1 MAPRMEPAAKGD
13 PVKRPS
19 FRVFI
24 THHHGGLV
32 SAVMLRRFRVL
43 FDKPPPAA
51 MARTVD
57 DALARLAPHAA
68 LLVDDQASERYEWS
82 DDLELRRIDVDIH
95 PGRPD
100 PRGYVIA
107 ASTVPIRL
115 GYAAAKLEGGDLY
128 RVIVPRFD
136 WTFVAEDLAAVPDT
150 IRSLVFAGLIGDAAA
165 SLYDVRREVDE
176 EIRTWTPV
184 DAAAKQK
191 SRAEAQ
197 RVASPTLEAVAE
209 DWVALADKHR
219 LRPTVGVDPIFDT
232 NEQHLLLFPDKMP
245 SVLLVGPRGSGKST
259 LVRRFA
265 RALLDRGRG
274 KNATRRAL
282 WATSADRIVAG
293 MIYLGMWQQR
303 VLHLVDEMSNGN
315 DVLYVDRLVDI
326 MAPMSDGASIAELL
340 APAVIAKELSLIAEC
355 DEVELVRARQKA
367 PAFVDALTV
376 IRVPEATGAQTIA
389 LLEPYAQRTKPPTA
403 LTHDAAR
410 RLVELLG
417 AFRRDTAFPGKA
429 LSFLDYL
436 STRVEKLKAREE
448 AKQLD
453 VGELTEAFGAWSGL
467 PVDLLA
473 PERALDTAAIAV
485 HLMKGVVGQDHACT
499 VAARVIARLKAGLDD
514 PQRPVGTLLFAG
526 PTGVGKTELAKQ
538 LARYLFGD
546 ADRLVRVDMSE
557 LVTGG
562 AIARLITPS
571 PAGTSLAD
579 RIRRQPLSVVLFD
592 EIEKADSAAFDL
604 LLGVVGEGR
613 LTDALGRLVDFR
625 MAVIVMT
632 TNLGAN
638 DPTPA
643 GFSSRPDA
651 PPDPTAALRG
661 FFRPELLGRID
672 SVLTFQPL
680 SFSALERIVELELD
694 KLRKR
699 PGLVARNLRLE
710 MTPAA
715 RARLAQL
722 GHDPKLGARPLRRT
736 LEDLLVA
743 PIADRMARSPTW
755 RDATVRIA
763 TAGEQTDA
771 DIEV

>member
-1 MAPRMEPAAKGD
+1 M
-13 PVKRPS
+13 KRPS

-32 SAVMLRRFRVL
+32 SAILLRRYRVL

-51 MARTVD
+51 MAPTVD
-57 DALARLAPHAA
+57 EALDRLAPHAA
-68 LLVDDQASERYEWS
+68 LLVDDRASERYEWTE
-82 DDLELRRIDVDIH
+82 DLELRRIDVDIH

-115 GYAAAKLEGGDLY
+115 GYAAAKLDGANLY

-136 WTFVAEDLAAVPDT
+136 WTFVVEDLVAVPDT
-150 IRSLVFAGLIGDAAA
+150 IRSLVFAGLIGDNTA
-165 SLYDVRREVDE
+165 SLYDIRREVDE
-176 EIRTWTPV
+176 EIRAWAPI
-184 DAAAKQK
+184 DAATKQK
-191 SRAEAQ
+191 SRAEAS
-197 RVASPTLEAVAE
+197 RASSPALEAVAE
-209 DWVALADKHR
+209 DWVALADKSR
-219 LRPTVGVDPIFDT
+219 LRATVGVDPVYDDHQYIL
-232 NEQHLLLFPDKMP
+232 NVEKPP
-245 SVLLVGPRGSGKST
+245 SILLVGPRGSGKST
-259 LVRRFA
+259 FVRRLA
-265 RALLDRGRG
+265 RGLLERGRG

-303 VLHLVDEMSNGN
+303 VLQIVDEMADGN
-315 DVLYVDRLVDI
+315 DLLFVDRLADI
-326 MAPMSDGASIAELL
+326 MSPMSDGASIADLL
-340 APAVIAKELSLIAEC
+340 APAVIANELSLIAEC
-355 DEVELVRARQKA
+355 DEAELVRARQKA
-367 PAFVDALTV
+367 PAFIDAMQV
-376 IRVPEATGAQTIA
+376 VRVPEATGAQTIA

-403 LTHDAAR
+403 LSHDAAR
-410 RLVELLG
+410 RLVELLA

-429 LSFLDYL
+429 LAFLDYL
-436 STRVEKLKAREE
+436 ATRVEKATPRE
-448 AKQLD
+448 APVPLD
-453 VGELTEAFGAWSGL
+453 VSELTEAFGAWSGL
-467 PVDLLA
+467 PVELLA
-473 PERALDTAAIAV
+473 PERALDTAAIAAQ
-485 HLMKGVVGQDHACT
+485 LQRGVIGQDHACT

-613 LTDALGRLVDFR
+613 LTDALGRLIDFR

-638 DPTPA
+638 DPAPA

-672 SVLTFQPL
+672 SVLAFQPL
-680 SFSALERIVELELD
+680 PAAALERIVELELD

-743 PIADRMARSPTW
+743 PIAERMARSPTW

-763 TAGEQTDA
+763 TAGEQSDA
-771 DIEV
+771 DIVV